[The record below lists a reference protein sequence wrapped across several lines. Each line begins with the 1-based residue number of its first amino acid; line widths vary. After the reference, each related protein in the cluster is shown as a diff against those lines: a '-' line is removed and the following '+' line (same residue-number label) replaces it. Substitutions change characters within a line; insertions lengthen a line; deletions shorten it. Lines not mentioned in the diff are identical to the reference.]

1 MHYSSGGLVGP
12 VQRGV
17 VDCARRT
24 VTLYRGPEQPVVF
37 FAPPTSVS
45 SSELHQIGLS
55 EIPIFR
61 EFGDVFPE
69 ELPGMPPKREIEFRI
84 DLAPGTTPLYKRPY
98 RMAANELAEVKKQLE
113 ELKEKGAL
121 NEVTIKNK
129 YPLPRIDD
137 LFDQLKGATVFSK
150 IDLRSGYHQLRIREA
165 DIPKTAFT
173 TRYGLY
179 EFTVMSFGLTN
190 APAFF
195 MNLMNKVFM
204 EYLDKFVV
212 VFIDDILVYSQ
223 SEEDHQHHLR
233 LVLGKLREHQL
244 YAKLSK
250 CEFWL
255 SEVKFLG
262 HVISAKG
269 VAVDPETVTAVT
281 DWKQPKTVTQIRSF
295 LGLAGYYRRFIEN
308 FSKIARPMTQLLKKE
323 EKFVWSPQCEKAFQT
338 LKEKLVSSPV
348 LILPDT
354 RKDFMVYCDA
364 SPQGLGCVLM
374 QEGHVVAYASRQ
386 LWPHEGNYP
395 THDLELA
402 AVVHALKIWR
412 HYLIGNRCEI
422 YTDHKSLKYIFT
434 QSDLNLRQRRWL
446 ELIKDYD
453 VGIHYHP
460 GKANVVADALS
471 RKSHCNT
478 LGVRGIPP
486 ELNQQMEAL
495 NLSIVSR
502 GFLATLEAKPTL
514 LDQIREAQKN
524 DPDMRGLLK
533 NMKQG
538 KAAGFIE
545 DEHGTLWNR
554 NRVCVPDVRELKQ
567 LILQEAHESPY
578 SIHPGSTKMYLDLKE
593 KYWWVSMKREIA
605 EFVAL
610 CDVCQRVKAEHQ
622 RPAGLLQPL
631 QVPEWKWDEIG
642 MDFITGLPKTQ
653 GGYDSIWVVVDR
665 LTKVAR
671 FIPVKTT
678 YGGNKLAELYFARI
692 VSLHGVPK
700 KIVSDRGSQFT
711 SHFWKK
717 LQEELGTRL
726 NFSTAYHPQTDGQTE
741 RLNQILEDMLHAC
754 VLDFG
759 KTWDKSLPYAEFSY
773 NNSYQAS
780 IQMAPYEALYGRK
793 CRTPLLW
800 DQVGESQVFGTD
812 ILREAEAK
820 VRTIWDNLKVAQSRQ
835 KSYADNRRRNL
846 EFAVDDFVYLR
857 VTPLRGV
864 HRFQTKGKLAPRFVG
879 PFRIIARR
887 GEVAYQLE
895 LPASLGNVHDV
906 FHVSQLKKCLR
917 VPSEQADSEQIEV
930 REDLTYVE
938 RPVKIL
944 DTMERRTRNRV
955 IRFCK
960 VQWSNHAE
968 EEATWERENELKAAH
983 PDLFASSSESRGRD
997 SV

>member
-1 MHYSSGGLVGP
+1 
-12 VQRGV
+12 
-17 VDCARRT
+17 
-24 VTLYRGPEQPVVF
+24 
-37 FAPPTSVS
+37 
-45 SSELHQIGLS
+45 
-55 EIPIFR
+55 
-61 EFGDVFPE
+61 
-69 ELPGMPPKREIEFRI
+69 
-84 DLAPGTTPLYKRPY
+84 
-98 RMAANELAEVKKQLE
+98 MAANELAEVKKQLE
-113 ELKEKGAL
+113 ELKEKGYIRLSTSPWGALVIFVEKKDKTKRMCVDYRAL

-150 IDLRSGYHQLRIREA
+150 IDLRSGYHQLRIREE

-173 TRYGLY
+173 TRYGVY

-212 VFIDDILVYSQ
+212 VFIDDILIYSQ

-354 RKDFMVYCDA
+354 RKDFVVYCDA
-364 SPQGLGCVLM
+364 SRQGLGCVLM
-374 QEGHVVAYASRQ
+374 QDGHVVAYASRQ
-386 LWPHEGNYP
+386 LRPHEGNYP

-434 QSDLNLRQRRWL
+434 QSDLNLQQRRW
-446 ELIKDYD
+446 
-453 VGIHYHP
+453 
-460 GKANVVADALS
+460 
-471 RKSHCNT
+471 
-478 LGVRGIPP
+478 
-486 ELNQQMEAL
+486 
-495 NLSIVSR
+495 
-502 GFLATLEAKPTL
+502 
-514 LDQIREAQKN
+514 
-524 DPDMRGLLK
+524 
-533 NMKQG
+533 
-538 KAAGFIE
+538 
-545 DEHGTLWNR
+545 
-554 NRVCVPDVRELKQ
+554 ELKQ

-692 VSLHGVPK
+692 
-700 KIVSDRGSQFT
+700 
-711 SHFWKK
+711 
-717 LQEELGTRL
+717 
-726 NFSTAYHPQTDGQTE
+726 
-741 RLNQILEDMLHAC
+741 
-754 VLDFG
+754 
-759 KTWDKSLPYAEFSY
+759 
-773 NNSYQAS
+773 
-780 IQMAPYEALYGRK
+780 
-793 CRTPLLW
+793 
-800 DQVGESQVFGTD
+800 
-812 ILREAEAK
+812 
-820 VRTIWDNLKVAQSRQ
+820 
-835 KSYADNRRRNL
+835 
-846 EFAVDDFVYLR
+846 
-857 VTPLRGV
+857 
-864 HRFQTKGKLAPRFVG
+864 
-879 PFRIIARR
+879 
-887 GEVAYQLE
+887 
-895 LPASLGNVHDV
+895 
-906 FHVSQLKKCLR
+906 KCLR
-917 VPSEQADSEQIEV
+917 VPSEQADSKQIEV

-968 EEATWERENELKAAH
+968 EEATWEREDELKAAH

>member
-1 MHYSSGGLVGP
+1 MAAMQVQGHPLHLAVAAVYVRLVVDNLTTTASPRRSHRLLHLLRLRRHHDYRRLRFPGAVAAALDDLEDLYSQQGRPGGEPITMAAAAFARHGIRRERARHVARLRAAASLRLSVASAIRGLAVRSTATRRCVKTARGLIRQTQRLLPVGERDLDGGGEATTTERVVTVVEFLATFQGMEAELEADMEAMGP
-12 VQRGV
+12 EHERLLRRHDAAVGAELAEAAALEAIPELPPATEEEVQLDLILLDTKNLDVILGMNWLAQFQGV

-37 FAPPTSVS
+37 FAPPTSVR

-55 EIPIFR
+55 EIPVVR

-113 ELKEKGAL
+113 EL
-121 NEVTIKNK
+121 
-129 YPLPRIDD
+129 
-137 LFDQLKGATVFSK
+137 
-150 IDLRSGYHQLRIREA
+150 IREE

-212 VFIDDILVYSQ
+212 VFIDDILIYSQ
-223 SEEDHQHHLR
+223 SEEDHQRHLR

-281 DWKQPKTVTQIRSF
+281 DWKQPKTVTQVRSF

-364 SPQGLGCVLM
+364 SRQGLGCVLM
-374 QEGHVVAYASRQ
+374 QDGHVVAYASRQ
-386 LWPHEGNYP
+386 LRPHEGNYP

-460 GKANVVADALS
+460 
-471 RKSHCNT
+471 
-478 LGVRGIPP
+478 
-486 ELNQQMEAL
+486 
-495 NLSIVSR
+495 
-502 GFLATLEAKPTL
+502 
-514 LDQIREAQKN
+514 
-524 DPDMRGLLK
+524 
-533 NMKQG
+533 
-538 KAAGFIE
+538 
-545 DEHGTLWNR
+545 
-554 NRVCVPDVRELKQ
+554 
-567 LILQEAHESPY
+567 
-578 SIHPGSTKMYLDLKE
+578 
-593 KYWWVSMKREIA
+593 
-605 EFVAL
+605 
-610 CDVCQRVKAEHQ
+610 
-622 RPAGLLQPL
+622 
-631 QVPEWKWDEIG
+631 
-642 MDFITGLPKTQ
+642 
-653 GGYDSIWVVVDR
+653 
-665 LTKVAR
+665 
-671 FIPVKTT
+671 
-678 YGGNKLAELYFARI
+678 
-692 VSLHGVPK
+692 
-700 KIVSDRGSQFT
+700 
-711 SHFWKK
+711 
-717 LQEELGTRL
+717 EELGTRL
-726 NFSTAYHPQTDGQTE
+726 NFSTAYHPQTDGQT
-741 RLNQILEDMLHAC
+741 
-754 VLDFG
+754 
-759 KTWDKSLPYAEFSY
+759 
-773 NNSYQAS
+773 
-780 IQMAPYEALYGRK
+780 
-793 CRTPLLW
+793 
-800 DQVGESQVFGTD
+800 
-812 ILREAEAK
+812 
-820 VRTIWDNLKVAQSRQ
+820 
-835 KSYADNRRRNL
+835 
-846 EFAVDDFVYLR
+846 
-857 VTPLRGV
+857 
-864 HRFQTKGKLAPRFVG
+864 
-879 PFRIIARR
+879 
-887 GEVAYQLE
+887 
-895 LPASLGNVHDV
+895 
-906 FHVSQLKKCLR
+906 
-917 VPSEQADSEQIEV
+917 
-930 REDLTYVE
+930 
-938 RPVKIL
+938 
-944 DTMERRTRNRV
+944 
-955 IRFCK
+955 
-960 VQWSNHAE
+960 
-968 EEATWERENELKAAH
+968 
-983 PDLFASSSESRGRD
+983 
-997 SV
+997 